1 MAAPVD
7 REKLNAQADAIV
19 ASILKAASSWA
30 REVPAALTLPIRA
43 VCVRLAEMAAD
54 QRHYLAPLPEPQETE
69 RRTTLEMVAEKLRS
83 QAVVEEIA
91 RYLQELADRELRV
104 TGSWSLVPDS
114 QAAWVT
120 TAVQYL
126 ESAGRSLPE
135 DQRPDPYWADDV
147 VGGIVVSVKAILGTD
162 DLHVRIE
169 SQYASGGRRPP
180 PTEDE

>member
-7 REKLNAQADAIV
+7 RIKLAAHADSIV
-19 ASILKAASSWA
+19 ADILKAASSWA

-54 QRHYLAPLPEPQETE
+54 QRHYLSPLPEPHETE
-69 RRTTLEMVAEKLRS
+69 RRTVLEMVAEKLRS
-83 QAVVEEIA
+83 KDVTADIVKH
-91 RYLQELADRELRV
+91 LQELEERELRV

-126 ESAGRSLPE
+126 EACGAALPQSE
-135 DQRPDPYWADDV
+135 RPDPYWADDV
-147 VGGIVVSVKAILGTD
+147 AGGIVMSVKAILGTD

-169 SQYASGGRRPP
+169 SQYAAGKRPQP
-180 PTEDE
+180 AEE

>member
-7 REKLNAQADAIV
+7 RTKLAAQADSIV
-19 ASILKAASSWA
+19 AAILKAASSWA
-30 REVPAALTLPIRA
+30 REVPPALTLPIRA

-54 QRHYLAPLPEPQETE
+54 QRHYLSPLPEPQETE
-69 RRTTLEMVAEKLRS
+69 RRTMLEIVAEKLRS
-83 QAVVEEIA
+83 QDVIRDIA
-91 RYLQELADRELRV
+91 KNLEELAERELRS

-126 ESAGRSLPE
+126 ENCGMKLPPAE
-135 DQRPDPYWADDV
+135 RPDPYWADDV
-147 VGGIVVSVKAILGTD
+147 AGGIVMSVKAILGTD

-169 SQYASGGRRPP
+169 SQYAGGKRHQPAA
-180 PTEDE
+180 EE

>member
-1 MAAPVD
+1 MAVPVD
-7 REKLNAQADAIV
+7 RAKLSAQADKIV
-19 ASILKAASSWA
+19 ADILKAAASWA
-30 REVPAALTLPIRA
+30 REVPPALTLPICA

-69 RRTTLEMVAEKLRS
+69 RKTTLELVAEKLRS
-83 QAVVEEIA
+83 PTITHEIEKH
-91 RYLQELADRELRV
+91 LQELAERELRV

-114 QAAWVT
+114 QTAWVT

-126 ESAGRSLPE
+126 EACGATLSP

-147 VGGIVVSVKAILGTD
+147 AGGIVVSVKAILGTD

-169 SQYASGGRRPP
+169 SQYAGGKRPQP
-180 PTEDE
+180 QEEE